1 MIVRHALAVADR
13 DGLAA
18 VSMRRVGAELG
29 YSGMSLYGYVSSK
42 DELLELLVDHVFGM
56 VPEIDGD
63 QPAEQ
68 AITGFFV
75 RLRDVMLEHP
85 AVGRIAAEHP
95 VEGGHAQRHA
105 RQVVGLLRDAGVPG
119 PLAVQAFIA
128 LTCYTIG
135 GVVYA
140 AGRTEAS
147 DDGWARFGSVFAD
160 EAIEPDLLER
170 ALATRAGPEQ
180 FRGGLEHL
188 VRGYLTAAGSAAET
202 AAQTAATA
210 S

>member
-1 MIVRHALAVADR
+1 MESARASAPLNRDEIVRRALAVADR

-42 DELLELLVDHVFGM
+42 DELLELLVDHVFGL
-56 VPEIDGD
+56 VPEIDDGLPP
-63 QPAEQ
+63 QE
-68 AITGFFV
+68 AITGFFA
-75 RLRDVMLEHP
+75 RLREVMLEHP

-95 VEGGHAQRHA
+95 AQGGHAQRHA
-105 RQVVGLLRDAGVPG
+105 RRVVGLLRRGGVPG

-140 AGRTEAS
+140 AGRSEAT
-147 DDGWARFGSVFAD
+147 DEGWARFGAAFAE
-160 EAIEPDLLER
+160 EAIDPDALAA
-170 ALATRAGPEQ
+170 ALATRAGPDQ

-188 VRGYLTAAGSAAET
+188 VRGYLAAA
-202 AAQTAATA
+202 
-210 S
+210 